1 MFNPVL
7 LYIDPSVV
15 TVAGTAITG
24 AVIAL
29 SAGVVIWWRKT
40 KKKVSEK
47 LHLEDKSIKE
57 TEGEVALISDD
68 EEI

>member
-1 MFNPVL
+1 MFNPIQ

-29 SAGVVIWWRKT
+29 SATVVILWRKA
-40 KKKVSEK
+40 KKKVAEK
-47 LHLEDKSIKE
+47 LHLEEKSIKE
-57 TEGEVALISDD
+57 TEGEVTLIDD
-68 EEI
+68 EEEI

>member
-1 MFNPVL
+1 MLNPVL

-24 AVIAL
+24 AAIAL

-57 TEGEVALISDD
+57 TEGEVTLINDD